1 MCICLLVGLPVC
13 LPQAVCVL
21 QVKNWLVSHA
31 TSGSHLFC
39 HPPSH
44 CPNGALQ
51 AMRLALSLKSHM
63 VTPIS
68 FEIIAVFQAT
78 WSLLSNYLRNFPGR
92 MQDICKSV
100 PPWSLVKDDR
110 AASYKKDCLA
120 CGCCHSNW
128 ATCLCLSFIG
138 ERNNGLSFP
147 AHFIFNCLFVFFP
160 FSCPASPKLQPVE
173 PCSGKLSLM
182 FREWEAGRN
191 VARSSLW
198 HIVHVTLAR
207 CNAAHCAADAHT
219 LLQSCSLHLH
229 CRSC

>member
-13 LPQAVCVL
+13 LLQAVCVL

-78 WSLLSNYLRNFPGR
+78 WSLLSNYLRSFPGR

-138 ERNNGLSFP
+138 ERNNGRTFYLQLLLFFS
-147 AHFIFNCLFVFFP
+147 HFLVPPPQTTTRWAVFREALADLP
-160 FSCPASPKLQPVE
+160 RMRGGEERREEQPVTY
-173 PCSGKLSLM
+173 CS
-182 FREWEAGRN
+182 RN
-191 VARSSLW
+191 PGAL
-198 HIVHVTLAR
+198 
-207 CNAAHCAADAHT
+207 
-219 LLQSCSLHLH
+219 
-229 CRSC
+229 